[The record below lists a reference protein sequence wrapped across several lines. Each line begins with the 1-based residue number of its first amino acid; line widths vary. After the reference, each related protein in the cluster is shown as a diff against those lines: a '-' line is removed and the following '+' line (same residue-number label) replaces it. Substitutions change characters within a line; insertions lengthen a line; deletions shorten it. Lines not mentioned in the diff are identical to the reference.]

1 MKHFAKKI
9 TKKAKKLV
17 NKIFEEV
24 DSYMSATK
32 EVELAKI
39 NLVRDGVKALATD
52 KRIAKNVGTVIIG
65 VGLGCCCIGGSL
77 IVPSFLN

>member
-1 MKHFAKKI
+1 MKHFVKKI

-24 DSYMSATK
+24 DNYMSATK

-39 NLVRDGVKALATD
+39 DLVRDGGKALTTD
-52 KRIAKNVGTVIIG
+52 KQVQTSLGIIAIG
-65 VGLGCCCIGGSL
+65 IGISL
-77 IVPSFLN
+77 IVSAKIA